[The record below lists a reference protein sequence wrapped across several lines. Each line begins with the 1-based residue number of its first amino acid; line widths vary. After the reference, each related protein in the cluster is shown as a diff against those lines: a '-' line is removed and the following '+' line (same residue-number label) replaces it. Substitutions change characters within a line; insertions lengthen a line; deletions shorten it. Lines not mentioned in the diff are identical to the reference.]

1 VFIKTGLPMLYST
14 HLLRHLRRTIGFN
27 IHRLRTQRKMPL
39 GVLSTLSGISRDK
52 LDCYELGKHEIALDH
67 MLKIACI
74 LDAEVRD
81 LLHNDRMPV

>member
-1 VFIKTGLPMLYST
+1 MLYST

-27 IHRLRTQRKMPL
+27 IHRLRTQRKIPL
-39 GVLSTLSGISRDK
+39 SVLATLSGLSRDK
-52 LDCYELGKHEIALDH
+52 LDYYELGKGDIALDH

-81 LLHNDRMPV
+81 LLHNDRMPLKGYHTL